1 MKLLLVIF
9 ITIFCMLFIHKLK
22 ENQLYIEKFT
32 SNTLSLK
39 PKTISKNINFI
50 YTTING
56 IYKIFHGS
64 HITLNN
70 LNSKHSKI
78 RELLDIDYVDTG
90 FYNYKHNYLGLLYKN
105 NIHKYNLHRQKID
118 TIVNIKDF
126 FKKIDTTISINCLFY
141 LVNKIYIFSD
151 KKIIIYDLSNEYIIK
166 EIEAEKIF
174 EKIPEKI
181 DCCFLNYNDVE
192 EYSPLPYIYVLKN
205 DIYYKYKFISNDNF
219 KFIESKP
226 FTFEN
231 KNKLI
236 KTNTKF
242 KANEN
247 GIFRITCIG
256 GGNSNGGRGGI
267 VFNDIK
273 LKKNDILKINIG
285 KSGSRIPVKENLFNK
300 FNLPYTGSC
309 SGAGG
314 TSIYKDNK
322 AILVA
327 GGGGGWTSELI
338 ESPNICHSVNYFDSK
353 KYKSNLFFPI
363 KKIVINTFKSKEV
376 GTKIIVNKLDVKIKN
391 SDEINMDIYET
402 PTATALSNELK
413 KNKYET
419 AMSRIGENA
428 SIIIEFN
435 KVLTEY
441 TIELDYNVE
450 NNNTSDTSDTSD
462 KISTINDSNVI
473 LFDEQNRKY
482 TISNFN
488 QIFGK
493 TITSKKLFDYFSND
507 TLPNIKSNNEFANNG
522 NVKKNKYIKSPSI
535 FYLEGG
541 SGGPYNGG
549 FATSNRYNKINSCGG
564 GGGWKGGKGI
574 SLIDNL
580 DMSNIPLDYLGGTGG
595 KSFIADISIQNKE
608 LLYDQFVNN
617 FNDKDGYVVI
627 NKINKIN

>member
-9 ITIFCMLFIHKLK
+9 ITIFCMLFIQKLK
-22 ENQLYIEKFT
+22 HNQTNFEQFT

-78 RELLDIDYVDTG
+78 IELLNIDYVDTG

-105 NIHKYNLHRQKID
+105 NIHKYNLHRQQID
-118 TIVNIKDF
+118 AIVNIKDF
-126 FKKIDTTISINCLFY
+126 FKNLDTTISINCLFY
-141 LVNKIYIFSD
+141 LMNKVYIFSD
-151 KKIIIYDLSNEYIIK
+151 KNIIIYDLSNEQIIK

-174 EKIPEKI
+174 EKIPDKI
-181 DCCFLNYNDVE
+181 ECCFLNYNDVD

-205 DIYYKYKFISNDNF
+205 KIYHKYKFITSDNF
-219 KFIESKP
+219 KFVESKP
-226 FTFEN
+226 FIFEN

-242 KANEN
+242 KASKN
-247 GIFRITCIG
+247 GLYRITCIG
-256 GGNSNGGRGGI
+256 GGNPSGGRGGI

-273 LKKNDILKINIG
+273 LNKNDILKIKIG
-285 KSGSRIPVKENLFNK
+285 KSGSRIPVKENLLNK

-338 ESPNICHSVNYFDSK
+338 ESPSICHSVNYFDTK

-363 KKIVINTFKSKEV
+363 KKIVINTFKSKEA
-376 GTKIIVNKLDVKIKN
+376 GTKIIVNTLDVKVIN
-391 SDEINMDIYET
+391 VDEITMDIYET
-402 PTATALSNELK
+402 PTIIYKDLK
-413 KNKYET
+413 KSKYET
-419 AMSRIGENA
+419 EMSRIGENA
-428 SIIIEFN
+428 SIEIEFN

-450 NNNTSDTSDTSD
+450 NSENSD
-462 KISTINDSNVI
+462 KVSTINDSNVI

-482 TISNFN
+482 TISNFI
-488 QIFGK
+488 QTFGK

-507 TLPNIKSNNEFANNG
+507 TLPTIKSNNEYVNNG
-522 NVKKNKYIKSPSI
+522 NSKKNKSIKSNSI

-541 SGGPYNGG
+541 NGGDYNGG
-549 FATSNRYNKINSCGG
+549 FATSNRYNKINACGG

-580 DMSNIPLDYLGGTGG
+580 DNSNIPLDYLGATGG
-595 KSFIADISIQNKE
+595 KSFIDDLSIKNNE
-608 LLYDQFVNN
+608 LLYDQFINN
-617 FNDKDGYVVI
+617 FNDKDGYVII
-627 NKINKIN
+627 NKIN

>member
-9 ITIFCMLFIHKLK
+9 ITIFCMLFIQKLK
-22 ENQLYIEKFT
+22 HNQTNFEKFT
-32 SNTLSLK
+32 SNTVSLK

-56 IYKIFHGS
+56 IYKIFHGTD
-64 HITLNN
+64 ITLNN

-105 NIHKYNLHRQKID
+105 NIHKYNLHRQQID
-118 TIVNIKDF
+118 AIVNIKDF
-126 FKKIDTTISINCLFY
+126 FKNLDTTISINCLFY
-141 LVNKIYIFSD
+141 LFNKIYIFSNN
-151 KKIIIYDLSNEYIIK
+151 KIIIYDLSNEQIIK
-166 EIEAEKIF
+166 ESDSEKIF
-174 EKIPEKI
+174 EKIPDKI
-181 DCCFLNYNDVE
+181 ECCFLNYNDIE
-192 EYSPLPYIYVLKN
+192 EYSPIPYIYVLKN
-205 DIYYKYKFISNDNF
+205 KIYHKYKFISIDNF
-219 KFIESKP
+219 KFVESKP
-226 FTFEN
+226 FIFEN

-242 KANEN
+242 KASKN
-247 GIFRITCIG
+247 GLYRLTCIG
-256 GGNSNGGRGGI
+256 GGNTSGGRGGI

-273 LKKNDILKINIG
+273 LNKNDILKIKIG
-285 KSGSRIPVKENLFNK
+285 KSGSRIPIKENLLNK

-338 ESPNICHSVNYFDSK
+338 ESPSICHSVNYFDTK

-363 KKIVINTFKSKEV
+363 KKIVINTFKSKEA
-376 GTKIIVNKLDVKIKN
+376 GTKIIVNTLDVKVIN
-391 SDEINMDIYET
+391 VDEITMDIYET
-402 PTATALSNELK
+402 PTAAALSKDSK
-413 KNKYET
+413 KYKYET

-428 SIIIEFN
+428 SIEIGFN

-450 NNNTSDTSDTSD
+450 NSENSD

-488 QIFGK
+488 QTFGQ

-507 TLPNIKSNNEFANNG
+507 TLPTIKSNNEFVNNG
-522 NVKKNKYIKSPSI
+522 NSKKNKSIKSNSI

-541 SGGPYNGG
+541 NGGDYNGG
-549 FATSNRYNKINSCGG
+549 FATSNRYNKINACGG

-580 DMSNIPLDYLGGTGG
+580 DISNIPLDYLGATGG
-595 KSFIADISIQNKE
+595 KSFIDDLSIKNNE
-608 LLYDQFVNN
+608 LLYDQFINN
-617 FNDKDGYVVI
+617 FNDKDGYVII
-627 NKINKIN
+627 NKIN

>member
-1 MKLLLVIF
+1 MTLLLVIF
-9 ITIFCMLFIHKLK
+9 ITIFFMLFIIKQK
-22 ENQLYIEKFT
+22 QNQLNFEKFISKT
-32 SNTLSLK
+32 TTLK
-39 PKTISKNINFI
+39 PKTISKNITFI

-64 HITLNN
+64 NITLNN
-70 LNSKHSKI
+70 FNNKHTKI
-78 RELLDIDYVDTG
+78 RELLNIDYVATG
-90 FYNYKHNYLGLLYKN
+90 FYNYKHNYLGILYKN
-105 NIHKYNLHRQKID
+105 NIHKYNLHRQQID
-118 TIVNIKDF
+118 AIVNIKDF
-126 FKKIDTTISINCLFY
+126 FKNIDTTISIKCLFY

-151 KKIIIYDLSNEYIIK
+151 KNIIIYDLSNEKIIK
-166 EIEAEKIF
+166 ETDTINIF

-192 EYSPLPYIYVLKN
+192 EYSPIPYIYVLKN
-205 DIYYKYKFISNDNF
+205 KIYYKYKFITSENF

-242 KANEN
+242 KVDKH
-247 GIFRITCIG
+247 GMFRITCIG
-256 GGNSNGGRGGI
+256 GGNPSGGRGGI

-273 LKKNDILKINIG
+273 LKKNDILSIKIG
-285 KSGSRIPVKENLFNK
+285 KSGSRIPVKENVFNK
-300 FNLPYTGSC
+300 FNLPYSGSC

-314 TSIYKDNK
+314 TSINKDNK
-322 AILVA
+322 SILVA

-338 ESPNICHSVNYFDSK
+338 ESPSICHSVNYFDTK

-363 KKIVINTFKSKEV
+363 KKILINTFKSKEV
-376 GTKIIVNKLDVKIKN
+376 GTKIIVNKLDVKVKN
-391 SDEINMDIYET
+391 VDEITMDIYET
-402 PTATALSNELK
+402 PTDTTLSKQVK
-413 KNKYET
+413 KSKYET

-428 SIIIEFN
+428 SIEIEFN

-450 NNNTSDTSDTSD
+450 NSENGENVS
-462 KISTINDSNVI
+462 KFNDSNVI

-488 QIFGK
+488 QTFGK
-493 TITSKKLFDYFSND
+493 TISSKKLFDYFSHN
-507 TLPNIKSNNEFANNG
+507 TLPTIKSNNEFVNNG
-522 NVKKNKYIKSPSI
+522 NIKKNKFIKSNSI

-541 SGGPYNGG
+541 SGGAYNGG

-580 DMSNIPLDYLGGTGG
+580 NISNIPLDYLGATGG
-595 KSFIADISIQNKE
+595 KSFIHELSIKNKE
-608 LLYDQFVNN
+608 LLYDQFINN
-617 FNDKDGYVVI
+617 FNDKDGYVII
-627 NKINKIN
+627 NKIN